1 MPCFTESDY
10 MQKALHPDSSSNPSS
25 KITEKHPEIASALQE
40 ANKHRYAASY
50 DEALGAF
57 GKAIDMI
64 QQERLMNRTLQ
75 LSKARCYRQM
85 GLIRMNQESFD
96 EALSDFSHAAGIFE
110 TLGHQESLAEVLES
124 MGEIELRR
132 SCFEAALP
140 PLRQSIS
147 LFKDSDQAPRAG
159 RGLVLIAAVLAELG
173 EDRVAGRRLS
183 EGVDMA
189 SRLKDEKAY
198 AEVLKLAG
206 ETARRL
212 GDSESV
218 VNYLQECIAIQGA
231 LLSQVP
237 QPVAP
242 TQEQAEPVI
251 ESPAA
256 ESGSEVSSEVSDIEA
271 LIEAKNEELRHF
283 TRKAAHDMKEPL
295 RMIASFGG
303 LMKRKFSEGDDM
315 LEYVEIILDAGER
328 MQGLLA
334 KLLEYAKVGIAEAEP
349 SEQNLDDA
357 VLMATAD
364 KSLAALIKERNAVV
378 EASDLP
384 SMIAHREYLI
394 QAFVHLIRNAIL
406 YNTDE
411 QPKVEFRRDP
421 EGRGILISDNGI
433 GIEAEHQAEIFEL
446 FRRLHSRSE
455 YPGSGIGL
463 ATVVKIAEFYN
474 SSVEVLESKPG
485 EGTTLLWR
493 LS

>member
-1 MPCFTESDY
+1 MPSFTESDY
-10 MQKALHPDSSSNPSS
+10 MQQALHPDSSGNTSN
-25 KITEKHPEIASALQE
+25 KITEKHPEIASALKE
-40 ANKHRYAASY
+40 ANMHRYAASY

-57 GKAIDMI
+57 GKALDMI
-64 QQERLMNRTLQ
+64 QQKRLMNRTLQ
-75 LSKARCYRQM
+75 LSKARCYSQM
-85 GLIRMNQESFD
+85 GMIRMNQECFD
-96 EALSDFSHAAGIFE
+96 AALSDFSHAAGIFE
-110 TLGHQESLAEVLES
+110 TLGHEKSLAEVLES

-132 SCFEAALP
+132 SCFEAALQ
-140 PLRQSIS
+140 PLQQSIS
-147 LFKDSDQAPRAG
+147 LFKNSDQAPRAG

-173 EDRVAGRRLS
+173 KDRVAGRRLS

-206 ETARRL
+206 KTARRL

-218 VNYLQECIAIQGA
+218 VSYLQECIAIQGR
-231 LLSQVP
+231 LLSQIPKPEAAVL
-237 QPVAP
+237 A
-242 TQEQAEPVI
+242 QEQAKAVI
-251 ESPAA
+251 KN
-256 ESGSEVSSEVSDIEA
+256 SSESDQEIEA
-271 LIEAKNEELRHF
+271 LIEAKNEELRQF

-303 LMKRKFSEGDDM
+303 LLKRKFSEGDEM

-334 KLLEYAKVGIAEAEP
+334 KLLEYAKVGIAEADP

-364 KSLAALIKERNAVV
+364 KSLASIIKERNAVV
-378 EASDLP
+378 ESSDLP
-384 SMIAHREYLI
+384 SMIAHREYLV
-394 QAFVHLIRNAIL
+394 QAFVHLIQNAIL

-411 QPKVEFRRDP
+411 QPKVAFRRDP
-421 EGRGILISDNGI
+421 EGRGILITDNGI

-463 ATVVKIAEFYN
+463 ATVVKIAELYN
-474 SSVEVLESKPG
+474 SSVEVLKSKPG
-485 EGTTLLWR
+485 EGTTFLWR
-493 LS
+493 MS